1 MPVIGA
7 VPGTPGLFVGAGHAM
22 MGMTLGPITGKVL
35 SDMVMGAP
43 PPLLLPM
50 ADPARYS
57 VNGGLSAR
65 YEGSAP
71 VNGAPRETA
80 GLRS

>member
-1 MPVIGA
+1 
-7 VPGTPGLFVGAGHAM
+7 
-22 MGMTLGPITGKVL
+22 
-35 SDMVMGAP
+35 MVMGAP

-57 VNGGLSAR
+57 INGGLSAR

-71 VNGAPRETA
+71 VNGAPPRETA